1 MTDGPTLDVTDRIER
16 MPALEDRCGVTLEAL
31 YAQFSKDDYSCG
43 VQVNFDVVAPS
54 IRSLQVV
61 ISVYNRQ
68 GQLVST
74 APAAVLNEDSFAG
87 FESCSTLLEC
97 AEPPAKIRIYPQQF

>member
-1 MTDGPTLDVTDRIER
+1 MTDELTLDVTDRIER
-16 MPALEDRCGVTLEAL
+16 MKALEDRCGITLEAL
-31 YAQFSKDDYSCG
+31 YAVFVKDDYRRG

-54 IRSLQVV
+54 IRSLQIVV
-61 ISVYNRQ
+61 SVYNRR

-87 FESCSTLLEC
+87 FESCSTTLDCE
-97 AEPPAKIRIYPQQF
+97 EPPSRIRIYPQEF